1 MKKFLLL
8 FLLLAFKFTSAQ
20 VICNLTYERTI
31 QTFDVYIHNPSGA
44 TMYKAKMY
52 IDADGSPRAYGPNN
66 SGLDWT
72 ANAGSTGNWW
82 GVVAD
87 VNGINPILQNA
98 SDPYPGMYVST
109 TSLVNSNY
117 VYTNPLHYT
126 NSETVPFFVLP
137 SPVVS
142 SGNISIG
149 DVGYVYNTV
158 TGQGCFAIY
167 ADAGPSA
174 SLGEGSIYLAS
185 QIGVD
190 PNARTGGTSLG
201 IIDYVVFP
209 QSGFGQGY
217 IPSIA
222 QIDSIGNLYINTV
235 GGTCIVSCLGAFA
248 DNISPTTSIGNIAA
262 WDTTNFN
269 IAFTDLDNSNCGS
282 GIEKSFYQVSD
293 YNSQNDWRANNAQGF
308 FNDDFNLPTI
318 NSDWTAVTGTWG
330 INAGALDQ
338 NDEVLSNTNIYAP
351 LTQNLSNRYLYHW
364 QGKISGTGNNR
375 RAGLHFFCDNPTLTN
390 RGNNYF
396 VWFRA
401 DQSVCEF
408 YKVTNDV
415 FSLMHSVPM
424 TIAINT
430 SYDYKVTYDRIT
442 GEIVVYQNDDLIGS
456 WIDPSPIANG
466 NYVSFRSG
474 NCNWQIDNF
483 KVFRSRSANANIS
496 VGAGNTNVLRF
507 ENQNPTS
514 SAGKISS
521 IVSDS
526 AGNLSLI
533 VTQNVNVDFT
543 NPSAVTMLNDGIG
556 IDIDTTN
563 NGTQLSANWANAVDV
578 NSGIVNYFYCI
589 GATPG
594 GNDIFPWTN
603 NGNATSAT
611 VIGLTLVHLQMYYVN
626 VVAVDAAQL
635 KSSVVTSD
643 GQMYFDIT
651 TFIPSQNQN
660 PQADFVIYPNP
671 SSGIFTLNSTIAS
684 GEITIYNFLGE
695 LIFQLNIIQTNM
707 SGQTST
713 IDLSN
718 EANGIYFVNVK
729 TEKESITKKIII
741 EK

>member
-1 MKKFLLL
+1 MKRLLSL

-20 VICNLTYERTI
+20 VVCNLTYERTI

-87 VNGINPILQNA
+87 PTGTNPILQTA
-98 SDPYPGMYVST
+98 TDPYPGMYVST

-142 SGNISIG
+142 SGNIHIG
-149 DVGYVYNTV
+149 DIGYVYNTV

-209 QSGFGQGY
+209 NSGYGQGY

-222 QIDSIGNLYINTV
+222 QIDSIGNLMINTV

-248 DNISPTTSIGNIAA
+248 DNIPPSTSIATPAA

-269 IAFTDLDNSNCGS
+269 IAFTDVDNANCGS
-282 GIEKSFYQVSD
+282 GVEKSFYQVTD
-293 YNSQNDWRANNAQGF
+293 YNSQNDWRANNTHGF
-308 FNDDFNLPTI
+308 FNDDFNFSSI

-330 INAGALDQ
+330 INSGVLEQ
-338 NDEVLSNTNIYAP
+338 NDELLSNTNIYAP
-351 LTQNLSNRYLYHW
+351 LTQNLSNRYLYQW

-375 RAGLHFFCDNPTLTN
+375 RAGLEFFCDNPTLPN

-401 DQSVCEF
+401 DQSTCEF

-415 FSLMHSVPM
+415 FSLVHSVPM

-430 SYDYKVTYDRIT
+430 TYDYKVTYDRIS
-442 GEIVVYQNDDLIGS
+442 GEIVVYQNDNLIGS

-466 NYVSFRSG
+466 NSVSFRSG

-483 KVFRSRSANANIS
+483 KVFRSRTSTANIS
-496 VGAGNTNVLRF
+496 VGTGNANDLRF
-507 ENQNPTS
+507 ENQNPAIP
-514 SAGKISS
+514 AGKISS
-521 IVSDS
+521 VVTDS
-526 AGNLSLI
+526 MKNIGAI
-533 VTQNVNVDFT
+533 VTQNFNIDFSHPSTVNV
-543 NPSAVTMLNDGIG
+543 VNDGTG
-556 IDIDTTN
+556 VDMDTTY
-563 NGTQLSANWANAVDV
+563 NGTQIQANWTSAADV
-578 NSGIVNYFYCI
+578 NSGIVNYHYAI
-589 GATPG
+589 GTTPG
-594 GNDIFPWTN
+594 ASNVVPWTT
-603 NGNATSAT
+603 NGTATSVTA
-611 VIGLTLVHLQMYYVN
+611 IGLTLVHLQHYYVS
-626 VVAVDAAQL
+626 VYAEDAAQM
-635 KSSVVTSD
+635 KSSVLISD
-643 GQMYFDIT
+643 GQMYFDFT
-651 TFIPSQNQN
+651 TGIELQNQN
-660 PQADFVIYPNP
+660 PDFVIYPNP
-671 SSGIFTLNSTIAS
+671 SSGIFTLNSKIS
-684 GEITIYNFLGE
+684 NGEISIYNLNSE
-695 LIFQLNIIQTNM
+695 DIFSENINSEKTE
-707 SGQTST
+707 
-713 IDLSN
+713 IDLSDK
-718 EANGIYFVNVK
+718 ANGIYFVNIK
-729 TEKESITKKIII
+729 TEKDSFTQKIII
-741 EK
+741 NR